1 MKQAVQQTKCA
12 STVGS
17 AALAPVIKVVRV
29 DGLELESKV
38 IGALPIV
45 NHILERMALAA
56 LFDQFVRGRGNH
68 KISHAETLMIM
79 LRCLTI
85 QREPVYA
92 VGEWGE
98 RFEPHLLGLGNLDTK
113 VLNDDRVGRAL
124 DALFRADRA
133 TMLTK
138 LVMFVIKEFGIDTNQ
153 LHNDSTTVTVTGQYL
168 APPEHAGKPAV
179 KLKRGHNKDHRPDL
193 KQLVF
198 TLTVSRDGAVPVHFK
213 VYDGNVVD
221 DQTHIETWDTLC
233 RILGYNTFTYVADCK
248 LCTKEQMAH
257 INHRGGKFI
266 TVMPRSR
273 KEDKEFR
280 AFLRGGAHIDWREL
294 LRRPNPDKHGE
305 EHIYYGFESPTP
317 SADGYRILW
326 VKSTQKQ
333 EFDAK
338 TRQRKV
344 SDTIMELAKVKADIG
359 KRNLRSKEQIEGAV
373 KKVFAENDSEKW
385 FDWQLV
391 PTEVEDFKQVG
402 AGRPGKDTKYE
413 KTAKIQW
420 SFTALPATE
429 RIADDA
435 IDDGIFPLITNH
447 KLAELSAGDVLEK
460 YKYQPFLEK
469 RHEKL
474 KSVLDVAPVFFKL
487 PHRIETLMFLEFVAL
502 MASALIER
510 EIRLKMKER
519 KIPSLRLYPEAR
531 SCQSPTADRVF
542 SVFSTLQRHRLMLE
556 DKEVKTFR
564 DPLSLLQEQV
574 LDLLGVSDAAYTA

>member
-1 MKQAVQQTKCA
+1 MKQAAQQANDGRTQNP
-12 STVGS
+12 

-45 NHILERMALAA
+45 NHIFERMGVAA
-56 LFDQFVRGRGNH
+56 LFGQFVRGRGNH
-68 KISHAETLMIM
+68 KISYVETLMIM

-92 VGEWGE
+92 VSEWGE
-98 RFEPHLLGLGNLDTK
+98 RFEPRLLGLGDLDPA

-124 DALFRADRA
+124 DVLFRTDRA

-138 LVMFVIKEFGIDTNQ
+138 LVMFVIKEFGIDTDQ
-153 LHNDSTTVTVTGQYL
+153 LHNDSTTVTVTGQYT
-168 APPEHAGKPAV
+168 APAEHSGKPAV

-213 VYDGNVVD
+213 VYDGNVTD
-221 DQTHIETWDTLC
+221 DQTHIETWDSLC
-233 RILGYNTFTYVADCK
+233 RIVGYNTFTYVADCK

-280 AFLRGGAHIDWREL
+280 KFLRGGSHIDWREL
-294 LRRPNPDKHGE
+294 LRRPNPDRHGE

-317 SADGYRILW
+317 SSDGYRILW

-333 EFDAK
+333 EFDGQ

-344 SDTIMELAKVKADIG
+344 TDTIAELAKLKAGVG
-359 KRNLRSKEQIEGAV
+359 KRNLRSKEQIEEAV
-373 KKVFAENDSEKW
+373 KKVFAESGSAEW

-391 PTEVEDFKQVG
+391 STDVPDFKQVG
-402 AGRPGKDTKYE
+402 AGRPGKNTKYE
-413 KTAKIQW
+413 RQTKLQW
-420 SFTALPATE
+420 SFTALPSNE
-429 RIADDA
+429 RINDDA
-435 IDDGIFPLITNH
+435 IDDGIFPLMTNH
-447 KLAELSAGDVLEK
+447 KLNEMPAGDVLDK

-469 RHEKL
+469 RFEKL

-487 PHRIETLMFLEFVAL
+487 PDRIEALMFLEFVAL

-510 EIRLKMKER
+510 ELRLKMKEK
-519 KIPSLRLYPEAR
+519 KITSMRLYPEAR
-531 SCQSPTADRVF
+531 PCKAPTADRVISLF
-542 SVFSTLQRHRLMLE
+542 GTLQRHRLMLE
-556 DKEVKTFR
+556 EKEVKTFR
-564 DPLSLLQEQV
+564 DQLSSLQEQV
-574 LDLLGVSDAAYTA
+574 LDLMGVSNAAYIS

>member
-1 MKQAVQQTKCA
+1 MKQTAQQTKGGG
-12 STVGS
+12 TKDP

-29 DGLELESKV
+29 DGLELQSKD

-45 NHILERMALAA
+45 NHIFERMGVAA
-56 LFDQFVRGRGNH
+56 LFGQFVRGRGNR
-68 KISHAETLMIM
+68 KISHADTLTIM

-98 RFEPHLLGLGNLDTK
+98 RFEPRLLGLGDLDPA

-124 DALFRADRA
+124 DALFLADRA

-138 LVMFVIKEFGIDTNQ
+138 LVMFVIKEFGIDTSQ
-153 LHNDSTTVTVTGQYL
+153 LHNDSTTATVTGQYL
-168 APPEHAGKPAV
+168 APSEHNGKPAV

-213 VYDGNVVD
+213 VYDGNVTD
-221 DQTHIETWDTLC
+221 DQTHIETWDSLC
-233 RILGYNTFTYVADCK
+233 RIIGYNTFTYVADCK
-248 LCTKEQMAH
+248 LCTKEQIAH
-257 INHRGGKFI
+257 INHHGGKLI

-280 AFLRGGAHIDWREL
+280 KFLRGGTHIDWREL
-294 LRRPNPDKHGE
+294 LRRPNPDRHGE

-326 VKSTQKQ
+326 VRSSQKQ
-333 EFDAK
+333 EFDAQ

-344 SDTIMELAKVKADIG
+344 TDTIAELAKLKAGIG
-359 KRNLRSKEQIEGAV
+359 KRNLRAKEQIEEAV
-373 KKVFAENDSEKW
+373 KKVFAENDSAEW

-391 PTEVEDFKQVG
+391 STEVPDFKQVG
-402 AGRPGKDTKYE
+402 AGRPGKNTKYE
-413 KTAKIQW
+413 RQTRLQW
-420 SFTALPATE
+420 SFTALPSTE
-429 RIADDA
+429 RINNTA

-447 KLAELSAGDVLEK
+447 KLNEMPASDVLEK

-469 RHEKL
+469 RFEKL

-487 PHRIETLMFLEFVAL
+487 PHRIEALMFLEFVAL

-510 EIRLKMKER
+510 ELRMKMKER

-542 SVFSTLQRHRLMLE
+542 AVFSTLQRHRLTLE
-556 DKEVKTFR
+556 DREVKTFHNQ
-564 DPLSLLQEQV
+564 LSPLQEQV
-574 LDLLGVSDAAYTA
+574 LDLLGVSSVAYTS